1 MPGIFVAKL
10 GKNSVRRWWRVL
22 KKVLTDLED
31 FCWDISRFIHYWDFF
46 AAQGVSQ
53 YTHSIKKIIAS
64 ASDWKIHITLERI
77 GF

>member
-1 MPGIFVAKL
+1 MTR
-10 GKNSVRRWWRVL
+10 S
-22 KKVLTDLED
+22 KKSSYGSRT

-64 ASDWKIHITLERI
+64 ASDWKIHITFERI
-77 GF
+77 GLIFFLVK